1 MIPQTENTF
10 YHSREKRQA
19 FIILVIVVV
28 FIGIMFL
35 II

>member
-1 MIPQTENTF
+1 MIPQTENPF
-10 YHSREKRQA
+10 NDAREKRQA